1 MRVHTKGLWSVIV
14 ILSSLF
20 CGLAHAA
27 DSDGQT
33 FTTDD
38 KHIKFWA
45 AGTPEKTEEAMPD
58 RKGAP
63 YKRTTYLMETEGSTL
78 MLGILEFRPDDT
90 SPAGYETTYLNTML
104 DNLRRSFVSRF
115 LLDTDSGWKD
125 IDLPK
130 GNLKGKQLKGRL
142 EGQDFTLRAYVAPH
156 TIYMQQIGHAP
167 QDQKAAEI
175 ADRFLQSLELI
186 P

>member
-1 MRVHTKGLWSVIV
+1 MHIHAKRLWSAII

-20 CGLAHAA
+20 FGLAQAVDA
-27 DSDGQT
+27 GGQT

-38 KHIKFWA
+38 KHVKFWA
-45 AGTPEKTEEAMPD
+45 TGAPEKTEEAMPD

-63 YKRTTYLMETEGSTL
+63 YKRTTYAMETDGSTL
-78 MLGILEFRPDDT
+78 MLGILEFRPDDP
-90 SPAGYETTYLNTML
+90 SPAGYETTYLNNMV
-104 DNLRRSFVSRF
+104 DNLRKNFVSKF

-125 IDLPK
+125 ISLPN

-142 EGQDFTLRAYVAPH
+142 EGQDFILRAYVAPH
-156 TIYMQQIGHAP
+156 TIYMQQVGHAP
-167 QDQKAAEI
+167 QDKKAAEI